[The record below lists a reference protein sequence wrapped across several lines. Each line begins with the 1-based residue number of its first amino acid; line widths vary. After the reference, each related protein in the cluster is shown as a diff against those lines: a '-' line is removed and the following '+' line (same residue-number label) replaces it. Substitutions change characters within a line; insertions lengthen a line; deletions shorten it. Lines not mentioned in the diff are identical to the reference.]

1 MHHASEFR
9 RCLLTADV
17 AGIMRVWQATN
28 PHLPQ
33 PSAADALIQLHMARV
48 EAKTIPRKMKD
59 YSIAFLDERGYRK
72 IRGQWVHGA
81 PKAVEVALSV
91 GIASK
96 SNYPA
101 VKEIIERVMQDAL
114 LNEMAKGTTEPEIQ
128 REKMLGARAKRRFKL
143 RMA

>member
-9 RCLLTADV
+9 RCLQTADV
-17 AGIMRVWQATN
+17 AGIMRIWAHTN

-33 PSAADALIQLHMARV
+33 PTPNEALIQLHIARV
-48 EAKTIPRKMKD
+48 EARSMPEKLKAW
-59 YSIAFLDERGYRK
+59 SVAFLDERGYRK
-72 IRGQWVHGA
+72 VGGKWILGEPRPA
-81 PKAVEVALSV
+81 EAALSV

-96 SNYPA
+96 SAYPE
-101 VKEIIERVMQDAL
+101 VKAIIERVMQDAL

-128 REKMLGARAKRRFKL
+128 RAKMLEARAKRRFKL